1 MLAGGSRADL
11 ALMALTQAQQLLES
25 AAPAEAAARELAAVH
40 IALGQVLLALLQY
53 DRAEAALH
61 QGLSLAAE
69 LADELAVGTVCLQL
83 GLVAVGRNERA
94 LAAERFG
101 RARLHLEAVGDLSAS
116 PRPRR
121 NCRLAHQ
128 RGDLAEAERG
138 YGEALALAQGAEQ
151 DALAAQLHL
160 SLAQVTE
167 QPSTTTPPRPLC
179 RGHPGIPA
187 ESDAPALAAAEAG
200 LAELLLHQGQFATAR
215 IHAEAARA
223 VAEGPAGRAMPWR
236 AYLLLQRIAAAEG
249 DGAKADHWRRRTQET
264 FAASPDAEGVR
275 SHWRPLVEMV
285 ARACHGERWPKR
297 PWNGWSAW
305 KHEEWQQ
312 LAQAIWRILS
322 GERGED
328 LWRDLDHI
336 DALVCGRSWSAWGST
351 ATRDGPRRAGRVRG
365 AGRRCGQQSPIEAG
379 KRVITAGRTAGRG
392 AVCP

>member
-1 MLAGGSRADL
+1 
-11 ALMALTQAQQLLES
+11 
-25 AAPAEAAARELAAVH
+25 
-40 IALGQVLLALLQY
+40 
-53 DRAEAALH
+53 
-61 QGLSLAAE
+61 

-101 RARLHLEAVGDLSAS
+101 RARLHLEAVGDSVGVASATAQLAA
-116 PRPRR
+116 
-121 NCRLAHQ
+121 LAHQ

-167 QPSTTTPPRPLC
+167 QAEHYDAAQ
-179 RGHPGIPA
+179 GHYA
-187 ESDAPALAAAEAG
+187 EAIRVYQQNQMRPALAAAEAG

-285 ARACHGERWPKR
+285 ARACHGEALAQEAVERVER
-297 PWNGWSAW
+297 LEAS
-305 KHEEWQQ
+305 EEWQQ

-336 DALVCGRSWSAWGST
+336 DALV
-351 ATRDGPRRAGRVRG
+351 VRQILERLG
-365 AGRRCGQQSPIEAG
+365 EHSN
-379 KRVITAGRTAGRG
+379 T
-392 AVCP
+392 